1 MTYENLLVETQDGI
15 ALVTVN
21 RPKVMNALNAQTL
34 GELAAAFDA
43 VEADPA
49 ARALIVTGSGE
60 KAFVA
65 GADINELKAM
75 ETAMDAKSLAF
86 FGQQVFGRLERMTK
100 PSVAMVN
107 GFALGGGC
115 ELALACTLRTAAKT
129 ARFGL
134 PEVSLGIIP
143 GYGGTQRLARL
154 AGAGVAREW
163 VLTGDM
169 FPADEAWRV
178 GVVNRLFEPAE
189 LREGTL
195 KMVRTILSRGP
206 VAVRLALET
215 IRRGTNMTQAE
226 GELIEAD
233 MFGLASTTA
242 DMREGM
248 AAFLEKRP
256 ARFAGR

>member
-1 MTYENLLVETQDGI
+1 MSYENLLVEVADGI
-15 ALVTVN
+15 GTVTVN
-21 RPKVMNALNAQTL
+21 RPKVMNALDARTL
-34 GELAAAFDA
+34 RELAAAFDA
-43 VEADPA
+43 FEADPS
-49 ARALIVTGSGE
+49 ARAVIVTGAGE

-86 FGQQVFGRLERMTK
+86 YGQQVFGRLERMTK

-115 ELALACTLRTAAKT
+115 ELALACTLRTASKT

-154 AGAGVAREW
+154 AGVGIAREW

-169 FPADEAWRV
+169 FTADEAWRV

-256 ARFAGR
+256 AKFAGR